1 MQTITLGKARYTVH
15 EHRTDFMSQLL
26 KITGKPKRT
35 KLTPEKRYF
44 PKTGESMS
52 TSEYVHAYYKLNRL
66 GEPEAVDQLFGP
78 MTKHITLHIGQD
90 TMETLP

>member
-15 EHRTDFMSQLL
+15 EHRTDFLSQLL

-66 GEPEAVDQLFGP
+66 DGSEAVDQLFGP
-78 MTKHITLHIGQD
+78 MTKHISLHIGQD
-90 TMETLP
+90 TMEIEP